1 MEYLKYTP
9 EMARDWKNAT
19 NYAKGYLHKRVL
31 DSMNESQLISKM
43 WLVQELLNLNIK
55 PINISLLAGW
65 FAQYTVPL
73 LIDNFKTIEW
83 IENFEM
89 DRGIKNVAYKF
100 NKRYKDDK
108 KYKVSIKNV
117 MFDNLVSL
125 SSPNFDTV
133 INCSCEHMYP
143 MSKFRELSNTGVNNN
158 TLYVLQSS
166 DDTQYDD
173 HINCVNDADELAEQS
188 NLIDVMYAG
197 KKLLPNGMSRFM
209 VIGK

>member
-1 MEYLKYTP
+1 
-9 EMARDWKNAT
+9 MARDWKNAT

-173 HINCVNDADELAEQS
+173 HINCVNDADELAEQA

-197 KKLLPNGMSRFM
+197 KKFLPNGTIRFM
-209 VIGK
+209 VIGR

>member
-1 MEYLKYTP
+1 
-9 EMARDWKNAT
+9 MARDWKNAT

-31 DSMNESQLISKM
+31 DSMNESQLVSKM

-89 DRGIKNVAYKF
+89 DRGIKDVAYKF

-125 SSPNFDTV
+125 SAPNFDTV

-173 HINCVNDADELAEQS
+173 HINCVNDADELAEQA

-197 KKLLPNGMSRFM
+197 KKLLPNGMIRFM

>member
-43 WLVQELLNLNIK
+43 WGVQELLNLNIK

-173 HINCVNDADELAEQS
+173 HINCVNDADELAEQA

-197 KKLLPNGMSRFM
+197 KKFLPNGTIRFM
-209 VIGK
+209 VIGR

>member
-1 MEYLKYTP
+1 MEYLKYTQ

-173 HINCVNDADELAEQS
+173 HINCVNDADELAEQA

-197 KKLLPNGMSRFM
+197 KKLLPNGMIRFM

>member
-1 MEYLKYTP
+1 
-9 EMARDWKNAT
+9 MARDWKNAT

-117 MFDNLVSL
+117 MFDNLVAL

-173 HINCVNDADELAEQS
+173 HINCVNDADELAEQA

-197 KKLLPNGMSRFM
+197 KKLLPNGMIRFM

>member
-1 MEYLKYTP
+1 
-9 EMARDWKNAT
+9 MARDWKNAT

-31 DSMNESQLISKM
+31 DSMNESQLVSKM

-89 DRGIKNVAYKF
+89 DRGIKDVAYKF

-125 SSPNFDTV
+125 SAPNFDTV

-143 MSKFRELSNTGVNNN
+143 MSKFRELSNNGANSNA
-158 TLYVLQSS
+158 LYVLQSS
-166 DDTQYDD
+166 NDTQYDD
-173 HINCVNDADELAEQS
+173 HINCVKDADELAEQA

-197 KKLLPNGMSRFM
+197 KKLLPNSMTRFK
-209 VIGK
+209 VIGR